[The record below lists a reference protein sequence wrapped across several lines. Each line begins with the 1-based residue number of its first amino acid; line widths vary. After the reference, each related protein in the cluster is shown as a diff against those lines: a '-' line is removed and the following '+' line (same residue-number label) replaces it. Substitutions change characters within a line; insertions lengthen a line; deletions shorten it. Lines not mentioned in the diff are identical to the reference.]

1 MRTMFLRMG
10 LCLVFMGVFSSCV
23 DAQPVSSSDSRFQG
37 QFYYGSAGGF
47 YSVWDFDGTTL
58 AQNTTRTHIEN
69 TRVFEFIFY
78 EDEMKGRRN
87 WNSCFFRHITVG
99 PYLFTLNNDGT
110 ELQMGYSVGSG
121 VAVWRTYTR
130 RLEHGIVT
138 RQEFQRIDERFN
150 GIFHWQSNG
159 HYRYWEF
166 DGTTMVRY
174 TVYRPAWVSP
184 PLIVS
189 GEVILD
195 SFVHSAL
202 RITSISEFRIYES
215 GIIRHRNWS
224 DPSRYLW
231 SDDPELFSIVGPVV
245 YGPYRFYFND
255 DDTELRVGSIMGPGD
270 IQWRTYIRR

>member
-1 MRTMFLRMG
+1 MKTVFFKVAL
-10 LCLVFMGVFSSCV
+10 LLAFMGVFASCT
-23 DAQPVSSSDSRFQG
+23 DAQPVSQSDSRFLG
-37 QFYYGSAGGF
+37 QFYYRFDDGG
-47 YSVWDFDGTTL
+47 YIIWDFDGKSSVQQT
-58 AQNTTRTHIEN
+58 NTSQESVRI
-69 TRVFEFIFY
+69 FEFIFY

-87 WNSCFFRHITVG
+87 WDRCFFRHINVG
-99 PYLFTLNNDGT
+99 PYIFTFNNDGT

-138 RQEFQRIDERFN
+138 RQEFQKIDERFN
-150 GIFHWQSNG
+150 GTFHWQANG

-166 DGTTMVRY
+166 DGTTGVRY

-195 SFVHSAL
+195 SFAHSAL
-202 RITSISEFRIYES
+202 RTTSISEFRIYES

-224 DPSRYLW
+224 DSSRYLW
-231 SDDPELFSIVGPVV
+231 SDDPELFAIVGPVV

-255 DDTELRVGSIMGPGD
+255 GGTELRVGRIMGPGD